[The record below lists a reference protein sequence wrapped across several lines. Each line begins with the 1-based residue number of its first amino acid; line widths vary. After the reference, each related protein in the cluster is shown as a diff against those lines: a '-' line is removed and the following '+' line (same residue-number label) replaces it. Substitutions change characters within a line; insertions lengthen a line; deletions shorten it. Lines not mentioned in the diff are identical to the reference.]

1 MHYGMHCYYEVS
13 QKRIKKWESVVE
25 APLMIADIGRR
36 KSLIQEVPQQV
47 EIRGNLAAL
56 ALTVLVLCIY
66 TTPKIFSG
74 CFIITIHFVD
84 SKDDEVGHFT
94 CANGDYIKNGR
105 CKHNNTQLLAL
116 VTQYFQCYILFHV
129 KIGWIK
135 K

>member
-1 MHYGMHCYYEVS
+1 
-13 QKRIKKWESVVE
+13 
-25 APLMIADIGRR
+25 MIADIGRR
-36 KSLIQEVPQQV
+36 KSLIQEVPQHV
-47 EIRGNLAAL
+47 EIRGNLAAP

-74 CFIITIHFVD
+74 IITIHFVD

-105 CKHNNTQLLAL
+105 CKHNNSQSLAL
-116 VTQYFQCYILFHV
+116 VTQYFQCYIFFHL